1 MIKNATALSYDICVV
16 GSGPAGMTA
25 ALELAEKGLSVAL
38 VESGQQVNTTDAQ
51 RLSDAEIVTP
61 DNHSVMDEAVL
72 RRLGGTSG
80 IWGGRCV
87 PMDSID
93 FQKRN
98 YVEGSG
104 WPFDE
109 TALNQHY
116 SRACEILNVGNAS
129 FSTLGCDS
137 RKNLP
142 QHLSTNFVE
151 TEELCATKLERW
163 STEAKIWVSHK
174 NKVITH
180 PLITV
185 MSDLT
190 CVGFEQSALHADID
204 FALIKS
210 TSSPEVTPVKL
221 KAKFFVLACGGVETT
236 RLILNSTS
244 EATGLKL
251 SSTKFVGRYYMGHPS
266 GKIADIQ
273 FYGKPDQTVYGFE
286 MDGGVYIRRRITFT
300 HDCLLKN
307 KLLNI
312 AFWLDNATISDW
324 RHGSGV
330 LSAAYLAII
339 TPLVGRLL
347 APAAI
352 RTRIA
357 TGGGKDI
364 FWHFLNCL
372 KNPIKTIS
380 FCICFVYKR
389 YLAKPRLPGFFTYS
403 KSNRYALHYHSEQ
416 APNWSNTVELSDNI
430 DEVGMRRARINLNWY
445 KQDIDSIINAHEVLD
460 KALQA
465 KNIGRL
471 IYYYQKED
479 LEKKIYH
486 QAVDGFHQIGTLRMS
501 TNESTGVTDSFGR
514 LFGTRN
520 GFVASSAIFPTS
532 GQANPTLTLV
542 ALTVRQAKYISEII
556 SNRDSSRA

>member
-1 MIKNATALSYDICVV
+1 
-16 GSGPAGMTA
+16 MTSA
-25 ALELAEKGLSVAL
+25 IELAAQGLSVAL
-38 VESGQQVNTTDAQ
+38 VESGQEVTTTAAQ
-51 RLSDAEIVTP
+51 RLSDAEIITP
-61 DNHSVMDEAVL
+61 NNHSAMVEAVL
-72 RRLGGTSG
+72 RGLGGTSG

-87 PMDSID
+87 PLDSID
-93 FQKRN
+93 FQKRDFI
-98 YVEGSG
+98 EESG

-109 TALNQHY
+109 ATLNQNY
-116 SRACEILNVGNAS
+116 PRACEILNVGRSS
-129 FSTLGCDS
+129 FSILESYSKTIRTQRLSANFEDS
-137 RKNLP
+137 D
-142 QHLSTNFVE
+142 
-151 TEELCATKLERW
+151 ELCSTQLERW
-163 STEAKIWVSHK
+163 SVEPKLWVAHK
-174 NKVITH
+174 NKVIAH

-185 MSDLT
+185 LSGLT

-221 KAKFFVLACGGVETT
+221 RAKFFVLACGGVETT
-236 RLILNSTS
+236 RLILNSIN
-244 EATGLKL
+244 EAAGLKL
-251 SSTKFVGRYYMGHPS
+251 SSTKFVGRYYMGHSS
-266 GKIADIQ
+266 GKIADVQ
-273 FYGKPDQTVYGFE
+273 FYGEPDQTVYGFE
-286 MDGGVYIRRRITFT
+286 MDCGVYIRRRITFT
-300 HDCLLKN
+300 NDCLLKN

-312 AFWLDNATISDW
+312 AFWLDNAPISDW
-324 RHGSGV
+324 RHRSGI

-339 TPLVGRLL
+339 TPLIGRLL

-357 TGGGKDI
+357 AGGKKDI
-364 FWHFLNCL
+364 FRHFLNCL
-372 KNPIKTIS
+372 KNPMKTIS

-389 YLAKPRLPGFFTYS
+389 YLAKPPLPGFFTYS

-416 APNWSNTVELSDNI
+416 APNWNNTVELSDSI
-430 DEVGMRRARINLNWY
+430 DDVGMRRARINLNWY

-460 KALQA
+460 KALQSN
-465 KNIGRL
+465 NIGRL

-479 LEKKIYH
+479 LEKKIYE

-501 TNESTGVTDSFGR
+501 TNESTGVTDKFGR

-532 GQANPTLTLV
+532 GQANPTFTLV

-556 SNRDSSRA
+556 SNRESSRA